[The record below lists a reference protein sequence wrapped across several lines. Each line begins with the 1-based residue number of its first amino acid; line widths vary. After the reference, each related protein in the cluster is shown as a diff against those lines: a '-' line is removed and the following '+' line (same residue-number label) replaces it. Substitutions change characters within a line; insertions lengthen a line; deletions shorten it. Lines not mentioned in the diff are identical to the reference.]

1 MKLLTFRQN
10 NVDAVGMLSED
21 AKSIVEIKAFASMQH
36 LLESGVS
43 IAELEAYRKS
53 GKTVDVSAVEARSPI
68 PHPRQDIICLGINYL
83 DHAKESANHLGL
95 EFKGARPHA
104 MYFAKRCCEA
114 LPDGGIIPPHWD
126 IVEDTLDYEVEV
138 AVIIGK
144 NARNVSETEALDYVF
159 GYSILNDLTARNLQK
174 RHGQFFFGKSL
185 DGFTAFGPC
194 LVTKDEVP
202 DLSNLNLRSFV
213 NGELRQNNNTR
224 NLIFDIPSII
234 SELSKGIELMAGTII
249 ATGTPSG
256 VGFGF
261 DPPRFLKKGDIVRC
275 EVDALGSLTNTVG

>member
-95 EFKGARPHA
+95 E
-104 MYFAKRCCEA
+104 
-114 LPDGGIIPPHWD
+114 
-126 IVEDTLDYEVEV
+126 
-138 AVIIGK
+138 
-144 NARNVSETEALDYVF
+144 
-159 GYSILNDLTARNLQK
+159 
-174 RHGQFFFGKSL
+174 
-185 DGFTAFGPC
+185 
-194 LVTKDEVP
+194 
-202 DLSNLNLRSFV
+202 
-213 NGELRQNNNTR
+213 
-224 NLIFDIPSII
+224 
-234 SELSKGIELMAGTII
+234 
-249 ATGTPSG
+249 
-256 VGFGF
+256 
-261 DPPRFLKKGDIVRC
+261 
-275 EVDALGSLTNTVG
+275 